1 MKEKTWKEFLEELS
15 LDWTARRDGI
25 ERVSVKRVLGGGIKY
40 QKIGTSYVIKDSYG
54 DCDTHV
60 RGKIPPIWVMYVRKN
75 YAGMYFSRVEAIKA
89 YKKAKKAEEE
99 SERWE
104 KRAWEKAEEKDRK
117 KTEEEDRK
125 NYFLKG
131 GEK

>member
-104 KRAWEKAEEKDRK
+104 KRAWEK
-117 KTEEEDRK
+117 TEEEDRK
-125 NYFLKG
+125 NYF
-131 GEK
+131 